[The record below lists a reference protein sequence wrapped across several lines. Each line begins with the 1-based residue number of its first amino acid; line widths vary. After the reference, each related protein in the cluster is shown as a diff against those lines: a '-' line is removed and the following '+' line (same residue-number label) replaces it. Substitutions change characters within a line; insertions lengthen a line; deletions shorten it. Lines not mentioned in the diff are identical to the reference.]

1 MDIYAHFQRV
11 DWSVY
16 RLPIAK
22 WECGGIFS
30 FKFLSITNLTLGTWH
45 SLSKAN
51 SGKQKLRNNRKFPH
65 SNLLYRQSGIHSP
78 CSTIKSAHLNPTI
91 LNKFPHRRFIM
102 QKSLQANLFIAKVWN
117 TRIVSIQ
124 LLLFL
129 FHLIVSYFYNSIRNI
144 TVNILNTNI
153 FEPQDLWM
161 DFVCVWL
168 WWIEPGV
175 EWSMNTE
182 KLW

>member
-1 MDIYAHFQRV
+1 MPGFCEIAANHGYIRTL
-11 DWSVY
+11 SKS
-16 RLPIAK
+16 RLIRLSPESIAK
-22 WECGGIFS
+22 WECEGIFS

-102 QKSLQANLFIAKVWN
+102 QKSLQANLFIAKV
-117 TRIVSIQ
+117 
-124 LLLFL
+124 
-129 FHLIVSYFYNSIRNI
+129 
-144 TVNILNTNI
+144 
-153 FEPQDLWM
+153 
-161 DFVCVWL
+161 
-168 WWIEPGV
+168 
-175 EWSMNTE
+175 
-182 KLW
+182 